1 MADINFPS
9 SPSGGDTYT
18 YNNITFTYDGEKW
31 TAKAPVTTSNTYGDA
46 NVAAYASAQGFID
59 LADISVSSNSPSGNG
74 GLSYNNSSGVFTFTP
89 ADASGSGGSY
99 GDSNVASFLSTNN
112 YSNVAYG
119 NTEVQSYLDA
129 QGYSNVDLD
138 AQTLSIAGNVITI
151 SGSGSNVDLT
161 TALGNVSGSGSTT
174 FSALTDTTIANL
186 QTNQVAQWSGSAWV
200 NGYMDM
206 QHISDVDSADTLQD
220 GDIIKYNAPNGQ
232 FEFHN
237 LEQEV
242 QGDVDDH
249 LNVSGATSGQVL
261 TWNGSDYAW
270 TAKTVDT
277 DTDAQTLSLAGN
289 VITISGSSSNVDLT
303 TALGNVSGG
312 SSYGDANVASY
323 LNGNLDSHIIP
334 DTNATYDIGSA
345 EKKIRHLYL
354 SPNSLYIG
362 SNVAIN
368 TSDTVLQA
376 NIDGTVKNIAYED
389 STSFQPAESDSA
401 ALGTELSLSGG
412 NSTALNSVGGN
423 VTINAGSGALQSGQI
438 YIGTAST
445 TQTNIGANSSTKV
458 NLTGTVQVNNQLVIE
473 DGVSEKFSSLTGA
486 TGVVTHD
493 CDNGHIFYHSSISAD
508 FTANFTNLGL
518 STNYG
523 TTLTLVLAQ
532 GATAYIPSA
541 LQIAGSAQTINWQGG
556 SAPAGTVNGVDAV
569 SFTILRVSGNYVVLG
584 QLVDFT

>member
-1 MADINFPS
+1 MSDINFPD
-9 SPSGGDTYT
+9 SPSNGDTYT
-18 YNNITFTYDGEKW
+18 FDNKLWTFDGEKW
-31 TAKAPVTTSNTYGDA
+31 ET
-46 NVAAYASAQGFID
+46 
-59 LADISVSSNSPSGNG
+59 
-74 GLSYNNSSGVFTFTP
+74 
-89 ADASGSGGSY
+89 SGGSKGQKGEPGPGGGEKGEVGPTGATGPTGGKGEKGETGTGATGPAGTSGVDGAK
-99 GDSNVASFLSTNN
+99 GDKGESGGAGPQGNAGPTGPASTVPGPTGPQGTAGAKGEKGEASTVVGPAGPQGPAGATGPTGPTGATGDKGDTGAGTTQSLTLGANGNLSI
-112 YSNVAYG
+112 SGG
-119 NTEVQSYLDA
+119 N
-129 QGYSNVDLD
+129 NVDLR
-138 AQTLSIAGNVITI
+138 QTQYLY
-151 SGSGSNVDLT
+151 
-161 TALGNVSGSGSTT
+161 STT
-174 FSALTDTTIANL
+174 GDLPSASTYHGAIGHVHAEGALYFAHGGSWVKLAND
-186 QTNQVAQWSGSAWV
+186 GS
-200 NGYMDM
+200 
-206 QHISDVDSADTLQD
+206 
-220 GDIIKYNAPNGQ
+220 
-232 FEFHN
+232 
-237 LEQEV
+237 
-242 QGDVDDH
+242 
-249 LNVSGATSGQVL
+249 
-261 TWNGSDYAW
+261 
-270 TAKTVDT
+270 
-277 DTDAQTLSLAGN
+277 
-289 VITISGSSSNVDLT
+289 
-303 TALGNVSGG
+303 G
-312 SSYGDANVASY
+312 SSYGDANVATY

-334 DTNATYDIGSA
+334 DTNSTYDIGSA
-345 EKKIRHLYL
+345 EYKVRHLYL
-354 SPNSLYIG
+354 SDTSLYIG

-389 STSFQPAESDSA
+389 STSFKPAESDSL

-423 VTINAGSGALQSGQI
+423 VTINAGSGALESGQI

-532 GATAYIPSA
+532 GATAYIPSNV
-541 LQIAGSAQTINWQGG
+541 QISGSAQTINWQGG